1 MEVFFQNAKNG
12 ELTVSIDGF
21 FFHSSYS
28 PQKEAQRFVEN
39 LKFPFSPEIIFITE
53 PGISYCA
60 DFFRQKF
67 PSSKLVVIR
76 YLTDF
81 KQFDNKFDFVIDF
94 FSFNNNSHAFEKFLS
109 SHFCDSEILCS
120 VFCSWNATS
129 KCFPD
134 FEKAFWQSIKNVTQK
149 ARTVLITSQFFEKK
163 WFLNSISFFNFLKKP
178 VSLQKKISND
188 ILIIASGPSLLPVLS
203 LIQKNQNSFFI
214 IVLSSAIKCCFEN
227 NIIPDLC
234 FSTDGGYWA
243 KEHLKIL
250 EK

>member
-1 MEVFFQNAKNG
+1 MEVVFQNAKNG
-12 ELTVSIDGF
+12 ELTVSIDLF
-21 FFHSSYS
+21 FLHSSYS

-120 VFCSWNATS
+120 VFAAGMQLLNV
-129 KCFPD
+129 F
-134 FEKAFWQSIKNVTQK
+134 QILKNHFG
-149 ARTVLITSQFFEKK
+149 SQ
-163 WFLNSISFFNFLKKP
+163 
-178 VSLQKKISND
+178 
-188 ILIIASGPSLLPVLS
+188 
-203 LIQKNQNSFFI
+203 
-214 IVLSSAIKCCFEN
+214 
-227 NIIPDLC
+227 
-234 FSTDGGYWA
+234 
-243 KEHLKIL
+243 
-250 EK
+250 